1 MTVRRVQHATAG
13 QNGDETL
20 RTRSIIS
27 CWNLKVFSS
36 KWSFNNNKKKTKPTK
51 SNSTKPVPPVDNI
64 QTNISQLTYY
74 VHTFSKLK

>member
-1 MTVRRVQHATAG
+1 MEMKNFRGGNNLTVRRVQHATAG

-36 KWSFNNNKKKTKPTK
+36 KWSFNNNKKKQ
-51 SNSTKPVPPVDNI
+51 NLLN
-64 QTNISQLTYY
+64 QTVLNQYHRWTIYKQIL
-74 VHTFSKLK
+74 VN